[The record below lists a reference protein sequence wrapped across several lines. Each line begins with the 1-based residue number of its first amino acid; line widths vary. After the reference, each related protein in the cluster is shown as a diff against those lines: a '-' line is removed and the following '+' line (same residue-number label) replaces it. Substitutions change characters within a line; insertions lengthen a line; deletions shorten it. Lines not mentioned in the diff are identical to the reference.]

1 MVETAATARVGFDRN
16 KTSGSPYP
24 LILSPVHCGVYTA
37 TLRLMAFSD
46 LWTSDYGRTLFAKL
60 VLFGVMIAFG
70 AYHLLIVRPQT
81 LTQIVHATVLIT
93 DWQQRR
99 DAALVGSSSLS
110 NFKHKSHYVGRVVAL
125 PALRAIRP
133 AVFTGMVLE

>member
-60 VLFGVMIAFG
+60 VLFGVTIAFG

-81 LTQIVHATVLIT
+81 
-93 DWQQRR
+93 
-99 DAALVGSSSLS
+99 
-110 NFKHKSHYVGRVVAL
+110 
-125 PALRAIRP
+125 
-133 AVFTGMVLE
+133 